1 MAKPGSLAAQ
11 FRDTHSWPGLLT
23 LPRRLACLQSH
34 LLNTVHVPGVFFLLA
49 GDSFQAPPLFFYV
62 LKNRHT
68 WMVE

>member
-1 MAKPGSLAAQ
+1 MAKPGSLAPQ

-49 GDSFQAPPLFFYV
+49 GDSFQALFFFYV

-68 WMVE
+68 WVVE